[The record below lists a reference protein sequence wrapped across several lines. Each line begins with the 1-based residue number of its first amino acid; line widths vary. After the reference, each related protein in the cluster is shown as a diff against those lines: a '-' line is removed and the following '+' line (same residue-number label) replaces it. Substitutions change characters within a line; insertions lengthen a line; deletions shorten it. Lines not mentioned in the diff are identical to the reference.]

1 MPQLGRIEQWD
12 DAKGYGFVRP
22 LESQAGGDH
31 AARAFVHIRTIEH
44 AGRRP
49 GNGDLIRYETRRDD
63 KGRLNAVGASFVNA
77 GAMRAQARRRND
89 ARTTARQRHAS
100 GKQQDLVHRLI
111 LAGALTALAAGTWLH
126 WWPLAVTLAFAGMS
140 ALSFIA
146 YALDKSAANQ
156 NLQRT
161 QEKTLHLFDLLCGWP
176 GGLLAQQVY
185 RHKTRKT
192 SFQIMFWITAAL
204 NCAALY
210 WLLPHI
216 ETAS

>member
-1 MPQLGRIEQWD
+1 MPQLGRIEQWND
-12 DAKGYGFVRP
+12 GKGYGFVRP
-22 LESQAGGDH
+22 LESQAGVDH
-31 AARAFVHIRTIEH
+31 AARAFVHIKTIEY

-49 GNGDLIRYETRRDD
+49 GSGDLVRYETRRDD
-63 KGRLNAVGASFVNA
+63 KGRLNAVNVSFVNA
-77 GAMRAQARRRND
+77 DVMRAQAQRRNE
-89 ARTTARQRHAS
+89 TKVTARQRHAS
-100 GKQQDLVHRLI
+100 SKWRDLVHRLI
-111 LAGALTALAAGTWLH
+111 LAGALITLVAGTWLH

-161 QEKTLHLFDLLCGWP
+161 QERTLHLFDLLCGWP
-176 GGLLAQQVY
+176 GGLLAQQVF

-192 SFQIMFWITAAL
+192 SFQLGFWISVIL

-210 WLLPHI
+210 WLLPRI
-216 ETAS
+216 GTAS